1 MERSARDR
9 SDLAWSPDGAWSA
22 DGTRLAYGVN
32 DAVRQRGP
40 VHAGR
45 VEVIGVDVPMRS
57 Q

>member
-9 SDLAWSPDGAWSA
+9 SDLAWSHDGAWSA